1 MPVETDN
8 PTDGADQATDEDAR
22 DVLVRCENL
31 VCGYGD
37 TAILEDIN
45 CQIERGEIVALL
57 GGSGSGKSTLLKTMV
72 GLLPPMAG
80 TIEVLGR
87 DPYRLEDDERSKLM
101 RRIGMMF
108 QHGALFGSDTVYENI
123 ALPAQEHTDL
133 PEPVIREMVRQKLSL
148 VGLEGLENRLPS
160 DISGGQQKRVAL
172 VRASILDPD
181 IVFADEPSAGLDP
194 IVAAG
199 VDHVLRQFQSL
210 FNMTMIVV
218 THELESVK
226 VLADRVLMLS
236 DGGIIANGTVDEL
249 YDSEDKAVHDFFHRQ
264 APDFLEAGEGNS
276 VLAALERQS

>member
-1 MPVETDN
+1 MPEETDN
-8 PTDGADQATDEDAR
+8 AADAPEQGPR

-37 TAILEDIN
+37 TPVLEDIN
-45 CQIERGEIVALL
+45 CEIERGEIVALL

-72 GLLPPMAG
+72 GLLPPLSG
-80 TIEVLGR
+80 TVEILGQ
-87 DPYRLEDDERSKLM
+87 DPYALEDEARSNLM

-108 QHGALFGSDTVYENI
+108 QHGALFGSDTVYDNI
-123 ALPAQEHTDL
+123 ALPAKEHTDL

-160 DISGGQQKRVAL
+160 DISGGQRKRVAL

-199 VDHVLRQFQSL
+199 VDHVLRQFQDL
-210 FNMTMIVV
+210 FDMTMIVV
-218 THELESVK
+218 THVLESVE
-226 VLADRVLMLS
+226 VVADRVLMLA
-236 DGGIIANGTVDEL
+236 DGGIIADGSFDEL
-249 YDSEDKAVHDFFHRQ
+249 YESDDKEVHDFFHRQ
-264 APDFLEAGEGNS
+264 APEFLESRGGDS
-276 VLAALERQS
+276 VLKALERRS

>member
-1 MPVETDN
+1 MSDETDN
-8 PTDGADQATDEDAR
+8 ATDAPEQGSR
-22 DVLVRCENL
+22 DVLVRCEDL

-37 TAILEDIN
+37 TPVLEDIN

-72 GLLPPMAG
+72 GLLPPLSG
-80 TIEVLGR
+80 TVEILGR
-87 DPYRLEDDERSKLM
+87 DPYALEDEARSNLM

-123 ALPAQEHTDL
+123 ALPAKEHTDL

-160 DISGGQQKRVAL
+160 DISGGQRKRVAL

-199 VDHVLRQFQSL
+199 VDHVLRQFQDL
-210 FNMTMIVV
+210 FDMTMIVV
-218 THELESVK
+218 THVLESVE
-226 VLADRVLMLS
+226 VVADRVLMLA
-236 DGGIIANGTVDEL
+236 DGGIIADGSFDDL
-249 YDSEDKAVHDFFHRQ
+249 YESDDKEVHDFFHRQ
-264 APDFLEAGEGNS
+264 APEFLESREGDS
-276 VLAALERQS
+276 VLKALERRS